1 MYDKTQQA
9 LEVLEQGL
17 KQLLESENW
26 SEFLTIQSKFH
37 SYSFN
42 NTLMILMQQPEA
54 SYVAGF
60 GAWKKLGRHVK
71 KGEKGIAIFAP
82 LIGKKE
88 RTEEKVE
95 PSEVAETLQQ
105 SEPTTK
111 KVLYGFRLVYVYDI
125 SQTEGKPF
133 EIPNV
138 RPTILQGDVGWY
150 NRICEACPFPVQEAE
165 DLGGANGHILYRPN
179 GHLIEILKSLP
190 EMQKAKTTLHEW
202 SHGLLHSPGTT
213 ITTEVRE
220 LEAESTAFVVANAL
234 GFDTSEYTFGYVAGW
249 AGEDAVSTL
258 KQCGSRI
265 QRAANQILSVLLPQ
279 TNIEKEAV

>member
-9 LEVLEQGL
+9 LESLGKGLER
-17 KQLLESENW
+17 LLESENW
-26 SEFLTIQSKFH
+26 SEYLTVQSKFH

-42 NTLMILMQQPEA
+42 NALMILMQQPDA

-60 GAWKKLGRHVK
+60 GTWKKLGRYVK

-88 RTEEKVE
+88 RTEDQVE
-95 PSEVAETLQQ
+95 RSEVAETLQQ

-111 KVLYGFRLVYVYDI
+111 KVLYGFRLVYLFDV
-125 SQTEGKPF
+125 SQTEGQPF
-133 EIPNV
+133 EIPDI
-138 RPTILQGDVGWY
+138 RPTILQGDAGWY

-165 DLGGANGHILYRPN
+165 DLGGANGHIIYRPN
-179 GHLIEILKSLP
+179 GHLIEILKGLP
-190 EMQKAKTTLHEW
+190 EMQKAKTALHEW
-202 SHGLLHSPGTT
+202 SHGLLHFPDTT
-213 ITTEVRE
+213 ISREVRE
-220 LEAESTAFVVANAL
+220 LEAESTALGVANAL
-234 GFDTSEYTFGYVAGW
+234 GFDTSEYTFGYVASW

-265 QRAANQILSVLLPQ
+265 QRAAHQILSVLLPQ